1 MFTLKRHMNEAKIQ
15 LRPNYITAVH
25 AFVIAMLR
33 LRSQKW
39 NNLRIMLNN
48 KHLIELQLDPANLN
62 SGISYSCYF

>member
-1 MFTLKRHMNEAKIQ
+1 MFTLKRNMNEAKIQ
-15 LRPNYITAVH
+15 LRPNYITAV
-25 AFVIAMLR
+25 IAMLR
-33 LRSQKW
+33 LGSQKW